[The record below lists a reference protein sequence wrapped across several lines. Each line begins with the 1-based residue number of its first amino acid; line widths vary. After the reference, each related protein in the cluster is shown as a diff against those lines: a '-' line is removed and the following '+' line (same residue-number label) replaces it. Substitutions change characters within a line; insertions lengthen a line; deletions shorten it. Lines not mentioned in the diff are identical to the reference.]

1 MFPPNGE
8 LVVIRKNI
16 CAPGQQP
23 DTTPRN
29 GFPLTKKEVRTT
41 TVFNIFTPAALR
53 RKTKKNVEDI
63 TGFGT

>member
-1 MFPPNGE
+1 MFLPNGE

-29 GFPLTKKEVRTT
+29 GFPVTKKEVRTT
-41 TVFNIFTPAALR
+41 TVFNIFTPAAISA
-53 RKTKKNVEDI
+53 RKML
-63 TGFGT
+63 GF